1 MRNLLLL
8 VAVLAACQRHSSKC
22 APAVSGAVDRMVA
35 ESKSKM
41 PPPIAANIARITPD
55 IKKAITDSC
64 EADKWAQPVID
75 CLSHANGREQL
86 DACDAML
93 TPPQRANEH
102 RHNDELLKR
111 GIQPL
116 DKPGVDKERR
126 DPHAGLG
133 IPPVNADLEGA
144 LSAPGGLAGSAGS
157 AGLAGSAGSAGPA
170 GPRGSAAPS
179 P

>member
-1 MRNLLLL
+1 
-8 VAVLAACQRHSSKC
+8 
-22 APAVSGAVDRMVA
+22 
-35 ESKSKM
+35 M

-55 IKKAITDSC
+55 IKNAITESC

-75 CLSHANGREQL
+75 CISHANGREQL

-93 TPPQRANEH
+93 TPQQRANEH
-102 RHNDELLKR
+102 RHNDELLRR

-116 DKPGVDKERR
+116 DKPGVDKVRN

-133 IPPVNADLEGA
+133 IPPVNGDLKGA
-144 LSAPGGLAGSAGS
+144 TPLPGGSAG
-157 AGLAGSAGSAGPA
+157 
-170 GPRGSAAPS
+170 APS